1 MKHPLLLAFLAL
13 SLNTFAADLP
23 YNEQADAKA
32 EVQRVVAEAKA
43 SNKPALLI
51 FGANWC
57 EDCRALDTALKSEK
71 NAALMA
77 QSFRVLKID
86 VGRFDRN
93 LDIANA
99 YANAQGSPIKKG
111 IPAAVVLSPKGDL
124 IYATRAGE
132 LADAR
137 GMSESGI
144 YDFFKR
150 VATMPEN
157 KK

>member
-1 MKHPLLLAFLAL
+1 MMNHLLALTFLVL
-13 SLNTFAADLP
+13 TTSTFAADLP

-57 EDCRALDTALKSEK
+57 EDCRALDKALKSEK

-77 QSFRVLKID
+77 QEFRVVKVD

-93 LDIANA
+93 LDIANT
-99 YANAQGSPIKKG
+99 YGNPIKKG
-111 IPAAVVLSPKGDL
+111 IPAAVVISPKGDL

-144 YDFFKR
+144 YDFFKQAASKR
-150 VATMPEN
+150 
-157 KK
+157 

>member
-1 MKHPLLLAFLAL
+1 MKLLLPMALLAI
-13 SLNTFAADLP
+13 SLCTFAADLP

-57 EDCRALDTALKSEK
+57 EDCRALDKALKSEK

-77 QSFRVLKID
+77 QEFRVVKVD

-93 LDIANA
+93 LDIANMYGDGRNSA
-99 YANAQGSPIKKG
+99 IKKG
-111 IPAAVVLSPKGDL
+111 IPAAVVISPKGEV

-144 YDFFKR
+144 YDFFKQAASKR
-150 VATMPEN
+150 
-157 KK
+157 

>member
-1 MKHPLLLAFLAL
+1 MRFHLAFSTFLVSLSAL
-13 SLNTFAADLP
+13 AADLP

-32 EVQRVVAEAKA
+32 DVQRVVAEAKA

-57 EDCRALDTALKSEK
+57 EDCRALDKSLKSEK

-77 QSFRVLKID
+77 QEFRVVKVD

-93 LDIANA
+93 LDIANT
-99 YANAQGSPIKKG
+99 YGNPIKKG
-111 IPAAVVLSPKGDL
+111 IPAAVVISPKGDL

-150 VATMPEN
+150 AAAMPEN

>member
-1 MKHPLLLAFLAL
+1 MKLLSLLVFLAL

-57 EDCRALDTALKSEK
+57 EDCRALDKALKSEK
-71 NAALMA
+71 NAVLMA
-77 QSFRVLKID
+77 QSFHVVKVD

-99 YANAQGSPIKKG
+99 YGDGRNSVIKKG
-111 IPAAVVLSPKGDL
+111 IPAAVVLSPKGEV

-137 GMSESGI
+137 EMSESGV
-144 YDFFKR
+144 YDFFKQAAAR
-150 VATMPEN
+150 SLP
-157 KK
+157 KQ

>member
-1 MKHPLLLAFLAL
+1 M
-13 SLNTFAADLP
+13 
-23 YNEQADAKA
+23 
-32 EVQRVVAEAKA
+32 QRVVAEAKA

-57 EDCRALDTALKSEK
+57 EDCRALDKALKSEK

-77 QSFRVLKID
+77 QSFQVVKVD

-137 GMSESGI
+137 GMSERGI
-144 YDFFKR
+144 YDFFKQ
-150 VATMPEN
+150 AAGAA
-157 KK
+157 KH

>member
-1 MKHPLLLAFLAL
+1 MKLILTLSVLLLSL
-13 SLNTFAADLP
+13 STFAADPP

-32 EVQRVVAEAKA
+32 EVLRVDAEAKT

-57 EDCRALDTALKSEK
+57 EDCRALDKSLKSEK

-77 QSFRVLKID
+77 RSFRVLKID

-93 LDIANA
+93 LDIANQ
-99 YANAQGSPIKKG
+99 YGDGRNSVIKKG
-111 IPAAVVLSPKGDL
+111 IPAAVVLSPTGEV

-137 GMSESGI
+137 EMSDSGV

-150 VATMPEN
+150 AA
-157 KK
+157 